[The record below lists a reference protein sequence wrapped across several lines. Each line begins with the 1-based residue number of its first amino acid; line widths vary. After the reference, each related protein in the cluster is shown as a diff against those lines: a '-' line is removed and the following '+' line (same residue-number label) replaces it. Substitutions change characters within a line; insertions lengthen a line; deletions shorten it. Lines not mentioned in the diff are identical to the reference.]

1 MSSAMPE
8 GNPCSHVSYSD
19 AGVET
24 SVRFEDTLGEKNYPQ
39 FHPAAAS
46 VAMVPTS

>member
-8 GNPCSHVSYSD
+8 GNHCSRVSYSD
-19 AGVET
+19 AGVEI
-24 SVRFEDTLGEKNYPQ
+24 SVRFEDPSVEKNYPQ